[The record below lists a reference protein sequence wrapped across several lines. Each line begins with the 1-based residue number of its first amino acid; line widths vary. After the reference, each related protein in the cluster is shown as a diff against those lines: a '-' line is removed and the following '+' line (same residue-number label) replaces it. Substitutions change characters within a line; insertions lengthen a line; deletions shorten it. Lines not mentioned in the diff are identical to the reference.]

1 MDRWVGGWMDGWM
14 GRWMDEQ
21 TVDWVDG
28 QVGRWLGVWMR
39 EWRNWRNTIRRLHN
53 ERVPFTELE
62 TP

>member
-1 MDRWVGGWMDGWM
+1 MDGWM

-28 QVGRWLGVWMR
+28 QVGRWLSVWMR
-39 EWRNWRNTIRRLHN
+39 GWRHWRNTIRRLHN

>member
-1 MDRWVGGWMDGWM
+1 M
-14 GRWMDEQ
+14 GRWMDKQ
-21 TVDWVDG
+21 TIDWVDG

-39 EWRNWRNTIRRLHN
+39 EWRDWRNTISRLHD